1 MKKNKTLKK
10 CLITTIATVAI
21 SLTALFSTGNVSLA
35 YGTWQG
41 NENSGMPSLSFSP
54 SGLFPQILKQRTFTG
69 DADNQ
74 FPYKAWTTEMSTGTV
89 YCNDAG
95 KAVRFGKYD

>member
-21 SLTALFSTGNVSLA
+21 SLTALFSTSYVSLA

-41 NENSGMPSLSFSP
+41 N
-54 SGLFPQILKQRTFTG
+54 
-69 DADNQ
+69 
-74 FPYKAWTTEMSTGTV
+74 
-89 YCNDAG
+89 
-95 KAVRFGKYD
+95 